1 METTLLPGPGR
12 DWLVVGSNGA
22 VGSQLTKALLRSSY
36 IDGSRPV
43 DVRVHS
49 RDSYAEAS
57 LDLVRS
63 RYSCH
68 PLRLVFCAG
77 KGGFSLAQASAE
89 QQYQAFEKFCRL
101 LAPSVGID
109 KFVLVSSLGAHCSRL
124 GVPYAQLVRSNEEAV
139 LANFG
144 ERALILRLPSLYGYH
159 ERAERYHGLI
169 GLLLRNLK
177 IRHSTEIYALLE
189 TRRNYLSIRR
199 LATLLVR
206 DRPGGTLLEGNG
218 LLNIQSSINLSVFD
232 VCSSF
237 FRAVRQRPVLKLV
250 EHSLVDAEHHYP
262 DDVHGDRIIVNDPVI
277 EWVSWQWNRSVH
289 LSP

>member
-1 METTLLPGPGR
+1 METTLLPGPR
-12 DWLVVGSNGA
+12 CDWLVVGSNGA
-22 VGSQLTKALLRSSY
+22 VGSELTRALLRSSY
-36 IDGSRPV
+36 IDDSRPV
-43 DVRVHS
+43 DMRVHP

-63 RYSCH
+63 RSSCH

-89 QQYQAFEKFCRL
+89 QQYRAFDKFCRL

-124 GVPYAQLVRSNEEAV
+124 GVPYSQLVRSNEEAV

-144 ERALILRLPSLYGYH
+144 ERALILRFPSLYGYH
-159 ERAERYHGLI
+159 DRAKRYHGLI
-169 GLLLRNLK
+169 GVILRNLK
-177 IRHSTEIYALLE
+177 IRRSTGIYARLE

-206 DRPGGTLLEGNG
+206 DRPGGALLEVNG
-218 LLNIQSSINLSVFD
+218 YLNILSSINLSVFD

-262 DDVHGDRIIVNDPVI
+262 DSVHGARIIVNDPI
-277 EWVSWQWNRSVH
+277 AEWVSWQWNRAVH